1 MDHGL
6 PLSQAWAR
14 GRENYFIFYPFS
26 CVIRIYLSICILSLE
41 NFASHKKIEN
51 RCQRQVLRL
60 KMYLSCDCG
69 RGSVPDPTG
78 GAYSAP
84 QTPSWA
90 GFKGSASQQM
100 RKSRVDRAEG
110 TTLFYQPLHLAS
122 HLKVVFWWLILFI
135 TDANK
140 RALWLWLWGK
150 RRKGRRWMETYGKEW
165 RGKGWCR
172 LCTSLQE
179 LLRAPMNISQ
189 RMNAIAMK
197 SFVLRFIFVQ
207 CQTNGMI
214 DWRRSRTTHDF
225 KRVNDNRCNERFACV
240 QCGCSVGRDST
251 AIRIVRFYRA
261 PINTLTCDIDIALM
275 SVCLSVTLRHSIEMT
290 KIMSQ
295 FLHHTIAQLF

>member
-26 CVIRIYLSICILSLE
+26 CVIRIYLSISILSLE

-172 LCTSLQE
+172 LCTSCKNCCAHPWIYPNGWTQ
-179 LLRAPMNISQ
+179 LLWRVLFCVLYLFNVKQMEWLIDAGHALHTTSNGSMITGAT
-189 RMNAIAMK
+189 NA
-197 SFVLRFIFVQ
+197 
-207 CQTNGMI
+207 
-214 DWRRSRTTHDF
+214 SR
-225 KRVNDNRCNERFACV
+225 V
-240 QCGCSVGRDST
+240 CSV
-251 AIRIVRFYRA
+251 AAVLVEIRRRY
-261 PINTLTCDIDIALM
+261 
-275 SVCLSVTLRHSIEMT
+275 E
-290 KIMSQ
+290 
-295 FLHHTIAQLF
+295 